1 MCKQL
6 SVNENWEKRGYVCV
20 ACSERGKKKKKSQK
34 EKKGEEWTD
43 MAVHSSIIPLQS
55 VAAVKRNH

>member
-1 MCKQL
+1 MCR
-6 SVNENWEKRGYVCV
+6 VFRE
-20 ACSERGKKKKKSQK
+20 GKKKKKSQK